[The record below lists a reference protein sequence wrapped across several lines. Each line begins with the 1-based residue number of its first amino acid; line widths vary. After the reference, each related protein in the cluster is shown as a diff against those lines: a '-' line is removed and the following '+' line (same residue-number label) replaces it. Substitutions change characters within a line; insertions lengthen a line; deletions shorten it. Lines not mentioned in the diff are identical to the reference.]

1 MTTTIDTDR
10 TIAGTGAM
18 LATAGAVGWFA
29 LGGDSLARPGVQEYR
44 DALFV
49 LPFLL
54 LAGTLACIHHLQRD
68 RAGGLERWAFRIVM
82 VTVVLI
88 AAANVTLV
96 LGSEALQVLSFPLGA
111 LAWMLAMAALGAGTI
126 RAGVFPRRVGW
137 AIALAQPLTI
147 TLAIPLAL
155 LGWELEDRG
164 SYTGVLV
171 HGLVMLILAAAL
183 RDASNRRQP
192 DKAESARDRTPRQA
206 TASAR

>member
-18 LATAGAVGWFA
+18 LATAGAVGWFV
-29 LGGDSLARPGVQEYR
+29 LGGDSLARPGVHEYR

-49 LPFLL
+49 LPLVL
-54 LAGTLACIHHLQRD
+54 YAATLACIHHLQRD
-68 RAGGLERWAFRIVM
+68 RAGRLERWAFRVVM

-96 LGSEALQVLSFPLGA
+96 LGSEALEVLSFPLGA
-111 LAWMLAMAALGAGTI
+111 LAWMLGMAALGAGTI
-126 RAGVFPRRVGW
+126 RAGVFPQRVGW

-147 TLAIPLAL
+147 ALAIPLAL

-171 HGLVMLILAAAL
+171 HGAVMLILAAAL
-183 RDASNRRQP
+183 RDASRPGQP
-192 DKAESARDRTPRQA
+192 IRAQSTGDRTTKQA